1 MNCPECKS
9 TNVQSCGF
17 QIEAGKEAIAHYVCL
32 ECYCAYGGSFYPGDR
47 TTDEEDIL

>member
-9 TNVQSCGF
+9 TNLQSCGF
-17 QIEAGKEAIAHYVCL
+17 QIEAGKDAIAHYVCL
-32 ECYCAYGGSFYPGDR
+32 DCYCAFGGSFLNSR